1 MAVIPMKGP
10 AFLMAMDTI
19 IGRVHVQNDPGRSPI
34 MPVHVERDEQLR
46 QCLMIS
52 NDAAVTVCLVA
63 TALQPVQC
71 RFASQ
76 CCAVCPAS

>member
-1 MAVIPMKGP
+1 
-10 AFLMAMDTI
+10 
-19 IGRVHVQNDPGRSPI
+19 

-71 RFASQ
+71 GFSGQ
-76 CCAVCPAS
+76 CRTVGPAS